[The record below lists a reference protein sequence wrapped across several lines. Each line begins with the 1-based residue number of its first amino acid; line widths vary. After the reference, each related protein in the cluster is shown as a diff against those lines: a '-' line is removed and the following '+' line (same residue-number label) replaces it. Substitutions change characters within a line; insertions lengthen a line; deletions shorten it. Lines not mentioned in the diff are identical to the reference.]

1 MIKRPLC
8 QLVKS
13 FIYLLCQKIKFKL
26 YEGKNKRFALG
37 TLDLV
42 WFVFGLKFGWSI
54 EKGQK
59 LKN

>member
-1 MIKRPLC
+1 MSTSKKFYIFAL
-8 QLVKS
+8 S
-13 FIYLLCQKIKFKL
+13 KIKIKP

-37 TLDLV
+37 TLALV